1 MAVFQVHFIHMIIS
15 VVSVLFFTSLNE
27 TIKEMIRKNQKL
39 QSEAKDAEIAF
50 FAFPDQAAFP
60 LQRPEFD
67 SRTVQRRT
75 S

>member
-50 FAFPDQAAFP
+50 FCVP
-60 LQRPEFD
+60 RS
-67 SRTVQRRT
+67 SRISFTT
-75 S
+75 P